1 MTRPIL
7 AIRRGCAKLL
17 FYRHKII
24 GGKMYT
30 GKHAYLRPLQPAF
43 IMANS
48 GEAVSYAELEARSNR
63 LAHLFRNWGL
73 KRLDHYAIYMENN
86 NRYLEACGAGERAGL
101 YYTCV
106 NSYLTGSELAY
117 IVANSES
124 RILITSVAKLEV
136 AREALKQCP
145 KVELCIVVDGAGE
158 NDRIVGLREATRGLP
173 GTPIEDEYIGT
184 AMLYSSGTTGRP
196 KGILR
201 PLAEQPPTQQLPIF
215 DFLQKLWQYREGMI
229 YLSPAPLYHSAPQ
242 AAVNLA
248 IRMGGTVI
256 IMETFDPD
264 RYLELVEKWGVT
276 HSQLVPTMFSRMLKL
291 PQHVRTRHDLSSLEI
306 AVHAAAP
313 CPAAVKDEMIKW
325 WGPIIHEYYG
335 ATEGLGFTACNSAEW
350 LAHRGTVGRVL
361 LGDLHILDE
370 DMKPCP
376 VGTSGTVWFKTAT
389 PFEYFNDPNKTRE
402 ARSPDGSMSTV
413 GDVGYVDADG
423 FLHLTDRKTFMIISG
438 GVNIY
443 PQECENLLITHPKI
457 ADAAVFGVP
466 NPDLGEEVKAVVQPM
481 PGIPPGPDLAEELIF
496 FCSQS
501 LSRQKVPRSIDFE
514 AELPRLPTGKLYK
527 RLLRDRYWGD
537 KTSRIL

>member
-1 MTRPIL
+1 
-7 AIRRGCAKLL
+7 
-17 FYRHKII
+17 
-24 GGKMYT
+24 MYT
-30 GKHAYLRPLQPAF
+30 GKHARLRPLQPAF

-48 GEAVSYAELEARSNR
+48 GEAVTYAELEARSNR
-63 LAHLFRNWGL
+63 LAHLFRARCL
-73 KRLDHYAIYMENN
+73 KRLDHYAILMENN
-86 NRYLEACGAGERAGL
+86 SRYLEACGAGERSGL

-106 NSYLTGSELAY
+106 NSYLTASEVAY
-117 IVANSES
+117 IVDNSES
-124 RILITSVAKLEV
+124 RILITSKAKLEI
-136 AREALKQCP
+136 AREVLAQCP
-145 KVELCIVVDGAGE
+145 KVELCIVVDGEGE
-158 NDRIVGLREATRGLP
+158 SERIVGLQQATSGLP
-173 GTPIEDEYIGT
+173 STPIADESIGT

-201 PLAEQPPTQQLPIF
+201 PLQEQPPSQQMPLF
-215 DFLQKLWQYREGMI
+215 DFLQNLWQYREGMI

-242 AAVNLA
+242 AAVNLTLR
-248 IRMGGTVI
+248 IGGTAI
-256 IMETFDPD
+256 IMESFDPE
-264 RYLELVEKWGVT
+264 RYLELVEKWRVT

-291 PQHVRTRHDLSSLEI
+291 PAEIRKRYDLSSLEI
-306 AVHAAAP
+306 AIHAAAP
-313 CPAAVKDEMIKW
+313 CPALVKADMIDW

-361 LGDLHILDE
+361 FGELHILDE
-370 DMKPCP
+370 AMQPSP
-376 VGTSGTVWFKTAT
+376 AGTPGTVWFKTAS
-389 PFEYFNDPNKTRE
+389 PFEYFNDPTKTRE

-413 GDVGYVDADG
+413 GDVGYVDGDG
-423 FLHLTDRKTFMIISG
+423 FLHLTDRATFMIISG

-466 NPDLGEEVKAVVQPM
+466 NSDLGEEVKAVVQPM
-481 PGIPPGPDLAEELIF
+481 PGIMPCQDLAEELIN

-537 KTSRIL
+537 KTSRIV

>member
-1 MTRPIL
+1 
-7 AIRRGCAKLL
+7 
-17 FYRHKII
+17 
-24 GGKMYT
+24 MYT
-30 GKHAYLRPLQPAF
+30 GKHAHLRPLQPAF

-48 GEAVSYAELEARSNR
+48 GESVSYAELEARSNR
-63 LAHLFRNWGL
+63 LSHLFRNRGM
-73 KRLDHYAIYMENN
+73 KRLDHYAIFMENN
-86 NRYLEACGAGERAGL
+86 SRYLEACGAGEKAGL
-101 YYTCV
+101 YFTCV
-106 NSYLTGSELAY
+106 NSYLTPPELSY
-117 IVANSES
+117 ILDNSQS
-124 RILITSVAKLEV
+124 RILITSIAKLDV
-136 AREALKQCP
+136 AREALKACP
-145 KVELCIVVDGAGE
+145 KVELCIVADGAGE
-158 NDRIVGLREATRGLP
+158 SDRIVGLAEATAGLP
-173 GTPIEDEYIGT
+173 KTPIADQSIGT

-201 PLAEQPPTQQLPIF
+201 PLPEQPPSQQLPLF

-242 AAVNLA
+242 AAVNLT

-256 IMETFDPD
+256 IMESFDPQ
-264 RYLELVEKWGVT
+264 RYLELVEQWGVT

-291 PQHVRTRHDLSSLEI
+291 PEDARARYDLSSLEI

-313 CPAAVKDEMIKW
+313 CPAAVKEEMIRW

-350 LAHRGTVGRVL
+350 QAHRGTVGRVL
-361 LGDLHILDE
+361 LGDLHILDG

-376 VGTSGTVWFKTAT
+376 VGTPGTVWFKTASA
-389 PFEYFNDPNKTRE
+389 FEYFNDPDKTRE
-402 ARSPDGSMSTV
+402 ARSADGTMSTV
-413 GDVGYVDADG
+413 GDVGYVDDDG
-423 FLHLTDRKTFMIISG
+423 YLYLTDRATFMIISG

-466 NPDLGEEVKAVVQPM
+466 NADLGEEVKAVVQPM
-481 PGIPPGPDLAEELIF
+481 PGVTPCAEFANELIE
-496 FCSQS
+496 FCSRS

-514 AELPRLPTGKLYK
+514 EQLPRLPTGKLYK

-537 KTSRIL
+537 KTSRIV

>member
-1 MTRPIL
+1 
-7 AIRRGCAKLL
+7 
-17 FYRHKII
+17 
-24 GGKMYT
+24 MYT
-30 GKHAYLRPLQPAF
+30 GKQAHLRPLQPAF

-48 GEAVSYAELEARSNR
+48 GEAVTYAELEARSNR
-63 LAHLFRNWGL
+63 LAHLFRNRGL
-73 KRLDHYAIYMENN
+73 KRFDHYAIFMENN
-86 NRYLEACGAGERAGL
+86 SRYLEACGAGERSGL

-106 NSYLTGSELAY
+106 NSYLTPIELAY
-117 IVANSES
+117 ILTNSES
-124 RILITSVAKLEV
+124 RILITSAAKLEI
-136 AREALKQCP
+136 AREALTQCP
-145 KVELCIVVDGAGE
+145 KVELCIVVDGPGE
-158 NDRIVGLREATRGLP
+158 SERIVDLQQATSGLP
-173 GTPIEDEYIGT
+173 KTPIADEYICT

-201 PLAEQPPTQQLPIF
+201 PLQEEPPSYHAPLF
-215 DFLQKLWQYREGMI
+215 DFLGKLWQYREGMI

-242 AAVNLA
+242 AAVNLT
-248 IRMGGTVI
+248 IREGGTVI
-256 IMETFDPD
+256 IMENFDPE

-291 PQHVRTRHDLSSLEI
+291 PEALRSRYDLSSLEC

-313 CPAAVKDEMIKW
+313 CPPTVKEQMIKW
-325 WGPIIHEYYG
+325 WGPIILEYYG
-335 ATEGLGFTACNSAEW
+335 ATEGLGFTACNSEEW

-370 DMKPCP
+370 AMQPCP
-376 VGTSGTVWFKTAT
+376 AGTSGTIWFKTAS

-402 ARSPDGSMSTV
+402 ACSPDGSMSTV

-423 FLHLTDRKTFMIISG
+423 FLHLTDRATFMIISG

-466 NPDLGEEVKAVVQPM
+466 NADLGEEVKAVVQPM
-481 PGIPPGPDLAEELIF
+481 PGVEPCIDLAEELLQ
-496 FCSQS
+496 FCSQQ

-527 RLLRDRYWGD
+527 RLLRDRYWGN
-537 KTSRIL
+537 KTSRIV